1 MTQSIDGP
9 GAGSMV
15 QAAARQR
22 AALRDTASPLPRCVA
37 LLAAVASGLAVAS
50 VYYAQPLLDAIADDL
65 GLARATVGVVVAL
78 TQVGYGL
85 GLLCLVPLGDLL
97 DRRRLIIGQSLL
109 SVLALGVVAFAPTGT
124 VFLAA
129 MCAVGALAVVTQL
142 HVAHAA
148 ALAASAERGRVVGTV
163 TSGIITGIL
172 LARTTSGVL
181 SDLFGWRA
189 VYQAAA
195 LANLLVVV
203 LLLKALPAQTRRG
216 QRLAYVRLVATVLTL
231 FRDERVL
238 RIRATLALL
247 VFMAITV
254 LWTPMAL
261 ALRAPPHALSHTAVG
276 LFGCAG
282 ALGAWGAT
290 LAGKRADR
298 GLAQQTTGIALAL
311 MLLSW
316 IPMATLTSSLWGL
329 VAGVIV
335 IDFALQAV
343 HVSNQSL
350 IYRMRPEAQ
359 SRLTAGYMV
368 FYSIGCAV
376 GSIGSTLAFDS
387 GGWIAVC
394 ALGAG
399 VSASALAFWAMTR
412 HHTPG

>member
-1 MTQSIDGP
+1 MTQSINGP
-9 GAGSMV
+9 AISAGLMTH
-15 QAAARQR
+15 AAALPRAVAWL
-22 AALRDTASPLPRCVA
+22 AAL
-37 LLAAVASGLAVAS
+37 ASGLAVAS

-65 GLARATVGVVVAL
+65 GLARATAGVVVTL

-97 DRRRLIIGQSLL
+97 DRRRLIIGQTLL
-109 SVLALGVVAFAPTGT
+109 SVLALGVVAFARNGT

-129 MCAVGALAVVTQL
+129 MAAVGALAVVTQL

-148 ALAASAERGRVVGTV
+148 ALAPGDERGRVVGTV
-163 TSGIITGIL
+163 TGGIITGIL
-172 LARTTSGVL
+172 LARAVSGVL
-181 SDLFGWRA
+181 SDSFGWRA

-195 LANLLVVV
+195 LANLLVVS

-216 QRLAYVRLVATVLTL
+216 QRVGYVRLVASVLTL
-231 FRDERVL
+231 LRDERVL

-282 ALGAWGAT
+282 VLGAWGAT
-290 LAGKRADR
+290 LAGRRADR
-298 GLAQQTTGIALAL
+298 GQAQHTTGIALVL

-316 IPMATLTSSLWGL
+316 LPMATLAHSVWGL
-329 VAGVIV
+329 VAGVVV

-350 IYRMRPEAQ
+350 IYRVRPEAQ

-368 FYSIGCAV
+368 FYSIGCAA
-376 GSIGSTLAFDS
+376 GSILSTLAFDA
-387 GGWIAVC
+387 GGWTAVC
-394 ALGAG
+394 MLGAG
-399 VSASALAFWAMTR
+399 ISTIALVFWALTR
-412 HHTPG
+412 HPR